1 MLKAWLASHKP
12 LILCGPPGSGK
23 TMTLTSTLQA
33 MPNLVLASLNFS
45 SSTDPNLILQV
56 TMHKRQCCCK
66 PLFCQVEP
74 LGLTSLFPV
83 VCAAADQ
90 RL

>member
-56 TMHKRQCCCK
+56 MHTYKIDASNAIDN
-66 PLFCQVEP
+66 LSE
-74 LGLTSLFPV
+74 
-83 VCAAADQ
+83 CAI
-90 RL
+90 

>member
-56 TMHKRQCCCK
+56 IRRCVRHTG
-66 PLFCQVEP
+66 FDS
-74 LGLTSLFPV
+74 TTT
-83 VCAAADQ
+83 
-90 RL
+90 